1 MPRFRLFAIPG
12 RKNIRREESRMIA
25 LQNRADG
32 AQRREIRSGRVFTPR
47 AVQAQQ
53 KGEDDVR
60 LGRRLSERP
69 YPSECGSTGPL
80 EKPPR
85 NKPTQALS
93 PAFAIR
99 VHDVH
104 LHEIG
109 TRQAAKLLDG
119 PLAVKEVAAAVG
131 YPSASE
137 FDRHFRATF
146 GITPSA
152 YRAIML
158 MPRPDASHQ
167 AKIDLH
173 PNRQN

>member
-1 MPRFRLFAIPG
+1 
-12 RKNIRREESRMIA
+12 
-25 LQNRADG
+25 
-32 AQRREIRSGRVFTPR
+32 
-47 AVQAQQ
+47 
-53 KGEDDVR
+53 
-60 LGRRLSERP
+60 
-69 YPSECGSTGPL
+69 
-80 EKPPR
+80 
-85 NKPTQALS
+85 
-93 PAFAIR
+93 

-104 LHEIG
+104 LHEIR

-119 PLAVKEVAAAVG
+119 PLAVKDVAAAVG